1 MPALLYLPRGAVSE
15 EGGSVGRGRHQGGGA
30 ARGVS
35 STTWKE
41 RAKTPRL
48 RGSRSSGQS
57 PFHASAPPQ
66 PPPPPNQ
73 GHMPLLAHHLH
84 WGTHFPPRLQTFH
97 SRVWLV
103 KRTVAGMCWNSLSL
117 CPTTCWS
124 ELYPLGSPGT
134 ACHPVSQRLLR
145 DSKTVTLGPSSLLQV
160 VHPFCYSSSR
170 DQGVWFPPPASLMY
184 FK

>member
-1 MPALLYLPRGAVSE
+1 MHPRVATGGCFPRPIQTPGQAGWLSGDPGVPALLYLPRGAVSE

-66 PPPPPNQ
+66 PPHPPTRVTCPCLHTTSNGALTSRQ
-73 GHMPLLAHHLH
+73 GCRPSIRES
-84 WGTHFPPRLQTFH
+84 G
-97 SRVWLV
+97 WL
-103 KRTVAGMCWNSLSL
+103 KELSL
-117 CPTTCWS
+117 GCAGILSP
-124 ELYPLGSPGT
+124 YAPLHTGPNSTLWGHPGQ
-134 ACHPVSQRLLR
+134 P
-145 DSKTVTLGPSSLLQV
+145 VTLLPNGSLETW
-160 VHPFCYSSSR
+160 R
-170 DQGVWFPPPASLMY
+170 R
-184 FK
+184 